1 MVHVSTTYNNLEKED
16 IDEEIYPTSLDPQ
29 KLLDLVDCMDDK
41 LLASITKQYKFN
53 TKNNFSGTYIFLIDS
68 NDTSGRLVGTSPN
81 VYAYTKALGEHLLQ
95 DLTFES
101 GKQRLPLVIVRPSMV
116 TAAVQEPLPGW
127 IDNFNGPSGKKN
139 IIRGSS

>member
-1 MVHVSTTYNNLEKED
+1 
-16 IDEEIYPTSLDPQ
+16 
-29 KLLDLVDCMDDK
+29 
-41 LLASITKQYKFN
+41 
-53 TKNNFSGTYIFLIDS
+53 
-68 NDTSGRLVGTSPN
+68 LVGTSPN

-139 IIRGSS
+139 IIRGIFIQALWLEQAKDLFKLYESILNLLPILFLLIFQSI